1 MIAVTA
7 AMRVRVAVEPVDF
20 RRGMDGLARVCREVL
35 SVDPFSGA
43 LFLFR
48 NRRGTAL
55 KLLAYDGQGFW
66 LCQNQLS
73 SHYTSFDSRQGPWL
87 RDCDSRR
94 AARSVS
100 RSQRLECFVGGS
112 VGSS

>member
-20 RRGMDGLARVCREVL
+20 RRGIDGLARGCREVL

-55 KLLAYDGQGFW
+55 KILAYDGQGFGFAKNGFRAGIFRTGPARGAK
-66 LCQNQLS
+66 CS
-73 SHYTSFDSRQGPWL
+73 ASCSRTS
-87 RDCDSRR
+87 
-94 AARSVS
+94 
-100 RSQRLECFVGGS
+100 
-112 VGSS
+112 